1 MKKIFL
7 TILFFLFFINTYA
20 ENYYYK
26 PNNYFHIGKMESYD
40 KVFTLYFKPREKA
53 ILAKGEKYNYIND
66 YPQDLYIFNNKTKT
80 EKALISY
87 EWFPIKAKKLLIN
100 YNYPV
105 FPEDFAYYLLSD
117 NNTLVMVSANRGMN
131 KNLQFNIKKR
141 ELILHE
147 GLGKLDFI
155 ISSYA
160 KSCGYESM
168 KKKYRCNLFK
178 PLISTNLIN

>member
-1 MKKIFL
+1 VKIFL
-7 TILFFLFFINTYA
+7 LINLFFLFFSSSFA
-20 ENYYYK
+20 ENK
-26 PNNYFHIGKMESYD
+26 NFKSNNYFHIGKMESYN

-53 ILAKGEKYNYIND
+53 ILARGEKYNYIND
-66 YPQDLYIFNNKTKT
+66 YPQDLYIFNNQTKT
-80 EKALISY
+80 EIPLISY
-87 EWFPIKAKKLLIN
+87 EWFPRKAKKLLIN

-117 NNTLVMVSANRGMN
+117 NNTLVMVSANRKIN
-131 KNLQFNIKKR
+131 ENLQYNIKKK
-141 ELILHE
+141 ELKLHE

-155 ISSYA
+155 ISTYA

-168 KKKYRCNLFK
+168 KEKYRCNLFK